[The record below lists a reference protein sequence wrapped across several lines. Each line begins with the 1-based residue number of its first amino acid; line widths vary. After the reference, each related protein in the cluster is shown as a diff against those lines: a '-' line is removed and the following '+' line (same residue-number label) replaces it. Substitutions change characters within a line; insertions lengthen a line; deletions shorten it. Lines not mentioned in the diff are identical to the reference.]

1 MVKRANI
8 NWNAKQLYKMVH
20 KRTITFDN
28 VVQRGFVWKTDRS
41 SLLIHSMLTGW
52 IPVPPF
58 YMVRGEQKDYDAID
72 GQQRCLSVHN
82 YFDGQFPLTGIP
94 EVEMEKDDG
103 TTVNIDVNGMYYND
117 LPEELRDTLDSY
129 SLTIYYF
136 ENITDD
142 QIAEMFFRLNN
153 GKPLSAIELT
163 RVKAKSMAIIKELGQ
178 HELFQSA
185 LTKKALER
193 YTNEDIVIKTYAMLH
208 EKEPSLETKV
218 IRPLMESV
226 ELTENDVKQM
236 SKIYSRILAIHKG
249 ISENG
254 ENTPKENAKI
264 AKRIITRTHMISIV
278 PIINQS
284 IEEDRSVDDMVKLFS
299 KFYEGKKS
307 ASISETY
314 NNYAGS
320 GSAKKEA
327 VRKRLD
333 ELRKSYT
340 EFFTH

>member
-20 KRTITFDN
+20 KGTITFDN

-208 EKEPSLETKV
+208 EKELILNKQDTSN
-218 IRPLMESV
+218 ILMAV
-226 ELTENDVKQM
+226 
-236 SKIYSRILAIHKG
+236 
-249 ISENG
+249 
-254 ENTPKENAKI
+254 
-264 AKRIITRTHMISIV
+264 SIV
-278 PIINQS
+278 RTLS
-284 IEEDRSVDDMVKLFS
+284 AKLSDMTNNMMN
-299 KFYEGKKS
+299 
-307 ASISETY
+307 SISSHNAATTIPTQDQTLEQNVKIEASFPNVKNSNDIEQAL
-314 NNYAGS
+314 NNLVNTASMYAM
-320 GSAKKEA
+320 
-327 VRKRLD
+327 RTKR
-333 ELRKSYT
+333 
-340 EFFTH
+340 